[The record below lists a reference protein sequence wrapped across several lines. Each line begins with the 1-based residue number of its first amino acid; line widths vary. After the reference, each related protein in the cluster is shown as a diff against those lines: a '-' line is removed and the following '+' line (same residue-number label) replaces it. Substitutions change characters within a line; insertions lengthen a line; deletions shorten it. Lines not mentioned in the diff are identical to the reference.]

1 MEAGTDLFRHFMH
14 YSFHLLLPFVFA
26 KLFWKENWWKA
37 ALIMLA
43 TMAIDLDHLLADPI
57 FDPNRCSIGFHP
69 LHTVPAIIVYVLLF
83 AVPLSMKLSSRP
95 FRSVPVIVHLI
106 GLGLLIHMG
115 LDWLDC

>member
-1 MEAGTDLFRHFMH
+1 MIRAQIHLALHFLVPCAVAGLFFRQQFLREWLTMC
-14 YSFHLLLPFVFA
+14 
-26 KLFWKENWWKA
+26 
-37 ALIMLA
+37 A
-43 TMAIDLDHLLADPI
+43 TMLVDVDHFLADPVY
-57 FDPNRCSIGFHP
+57 DPSRCSIGFHP

-106 GLGLLIHMG
+106 GLGLLIRMG

>member
-1 MEAGTDLFRHFMH
+1 MLHILLHFLVPFFVAVLFYRKQSQSAF
-14 YSFHLLLPFVFA
+14 LV
-26 KLFWKENWWKA
+26 
-37 ALIMLA
+37 LIA
-43 TMAIDLDHLLADPI
+43 TMLVDIDHLLATPI
-57 FDPNRCSIGFHP
+57 YDPNRCSIGFHP

>member
-1 MEAGTDLFRHFMH
+1 MLHILLHFLVPFFVAVLFYRKQWQSAF
-14 YSFHLLLPFVFA
+14 LV
-26 KLFWKENWWKA
+26 
-37 ALIMLA
+37 LIA
-43 TMAIDLDHLLADPI
+43 TMLVDIDHLLATPI
-57 FDPNRCSIGFHP
+57 YDPNRCSIGFHP